1 MRSVYGL
8 RFCLVTMVLATGCTA
23 LQADPVDVN
32 PADWTTSGTTA
43 VSLSSTANSL
53 SFSYNDTN
61 YSYGIDNWTFTNT
74 AAANQTLTFNWE
86 NSGLFSW
93 FETSDVVTAF
103 SYNSTDG
110 ETVDTLVSN
119 SPSGNFDELGN
130 ETLTVYAGETYGFTI
145 TGSNYDSSR
154 FMEGTF
160 TIFDPESPVPE
171 PAAGWLLLT
180 GLAAMSAFSLLRKRM
195 A

>member
-1 MRSVYGL
+1 
-8 RFCLVTMVLATGCTA
+8 MVLAAGCTA

-32 PADWTTSGTTA
+32 PADWSTSGTTA

-53 SFSYNDTN
+53 SFSYNDPD
-61 YSYGIDNWTFTNT
+61 YYYAIDSWTFTNT
-74 AAANQTLTFNWE
+74 ATANQTLTFNWE
-86 NSGLFSW
+86 NSGNFSW
-93 FETSDVVTAF
+93 FETSDVVTAY
-103 SYNSTDG
+103 SYNSTGG

-119 SPSGNFDELGN
+119 SPSGNFDELGS

-145 TGSNYDSSR
+145 TGSNYDYSQI
-154 FMEGTF
+154 MEGTF
-160 TIFDPESPVPE
+160 TISDPASPVPE

-180 GLAAMSAFSLLRKRM
+180 GLAAMSAFSVLRKRM

>member
-1 MRSVYGL
+1 
-8 RFCLVTMVLATGCTA
+8 MVLATGCTA

>member
-1 MRSVYGL
+1 
-8 RFCLVTMVLATGCTA
+8 MVLAAGCTA

-32 PADWTTSGTTA
+32 PTNWSTSGTTA
-43 VSLSSTANSL
+43 VTLSSSANSL
-53 SFSYNDTN
+53 SFSYNDTD

-74 AAANQTLTFNWE
+74 ATANQTLTFNWE
-86 NSGLFSW
+86 NSGIFSW

-103 SYNSTDG
+103 SYNSMG
-110 ETVDTLVSN
+110 VETVNTLVNN
-119 SPSGNFDELGN
+119 SPSGNFDELGS
-130 ETLTVYAGETYGFTI
+130 ETLSVYAGKTYGFTI

-154 FMEGTF
+154 ILEGTF
-160 TIFDPESPVPE
+160 AISDPDSPVPE

-180 GLAAMSAFSLLRKRM
+180 GLAAMCTFSVLRKRM